1 MENTMDLNLSTTMQ
15 HANHLPQHDFKMR
28 YTEAKLDTQRGLEQM
43 QSAPPVQSQSS
54 SPAESERS
62 QRSPQ
67 QSTEAAGIEHLA
79 MLCKIKQI
87 LPQIAANAEKAEQL
101 RQVPD
106 ENIALLKQLGFH
118 RAFQP
123 KVYGGLEM
131 SLPDF
136 SDCIVTLAGACAGT
150 AWAFSLLCTHSHQ
163 IAMFPKQLQDEI
175 WLANPDATASSSI
188 APFGKVEEVEGGV
201 QLNGDYGWSSGCDHA
216 EYAIVGFNRFDAQ
229 GNKIYCFGVIPRQDY
244 VIHDNWFAG
253 AIKGSGSKQLQIRD
267 LFIPEYRI
275 QKAKDMMEG
284 RSAGFGLY
292 PDSKI
297 YYSPYR
303 PYFAS
308 GFSAVSLGIAER
320 MLEAFKEKQKTRI
333 RAYTGANVGAS
344 TPMLMRVA
352 ESTHQVAAAR
362 AFLEKTWQDHRAHG
376 EQHIYPSAETLAFW
390 RTNQAYAVKMC
401 IEAVDRLFAA
411 AGATSWLDGQEMQR
425 LFRDSH
431 MTGAHAY
438 TDYDVCAQILGR
450 ELMGLDPDP
459 SMV

>member
-1 MENTMDLNLSTTMQ
+1 MENTIDLNVN
-15 HANHLPQHDFKMR
+15 HASDVQDDYMAGDFKMT
-28 YTEAKLDTQRGLEQM
+28 YVEAKAPQNTVQECSMLE
-43 QSAPPVQSQSS
+43 
-54 SPAESERS
+54 
-62 QRSPQ
+62 
-67 QSTEAAGIEHLA
+67 
-79 MLCKIKQI
+79 KIKEI

-101 RQVPD
+101 RHVPD

-131 SLPDF
+131 SLPEF
-136 SDCIVTLAGACAGT
+136 ANCIVTLAGACAGT

-175 WLANPDATASSSI
+175 WLSNPDATASSSI

-201 QLNGDYGWSSGCDHA
+201 KLSGDYGWSSGCDHA
-216 EYAIVGFNRFDAQ
+216 EYAIVGFNRFDAE
-229 GNKIYCFGVIPRQDY
+229 GNKIYSFGVIPRKDY

-267 LFIPEYRI
+267 LFIPEYQI

-284 RSAGFGLY
+284 KSAGFGLY
-292 PDSKI
+292 PDSQI
-297 YYSPYR
+297 FYSPYR

-320 MLEAFKEKQKTRI
+320 MLEAFKAKQKTRI
-333 RAYTGANVGAS
+333 RAYTGANLGAS
-344 TPMLMRVA
+344 TPALMRLA

-362 AFLEKTWQDHRAHG
+362 AFLEKTWEDHRLHG
-376 EQHIYPSAETLAFW
+376 VNKVYPSQETLAFW

-411 AGATSWLDGQEMQR
+411 AGATSWLDGQELQR

-459 SMV
+459 TMV

>member
-1 MENTMDLNLSTTMQ
+1 MMENTISNVASLSDF
-15 HANHLPQHDFKMR
+15 HDHSNNDSIHLM
-28 YTEAKLDTQRGLEQM
+28 YTEAKIPLHPKKSMLEQ
-43 QSAPPVQSQSS
+43 
-54 SPAESERS
+54 
-62 QRSPQ
+62 
-67 QSTEAAGIEHLA
+67 
-79 MLCKIKQI
+79 IKEI
-87 LPQIAANAEKAEQL
+87 LPRIAKNAEYAEEL

-106 ENIALLKQLGFH
+106 ENIQLLKALKFH

-136 SDCIVTLAGACAGT
+136 SNCIVAIAGACAGT

-163 IAMFPKQLQDEI
+163 IAMFTKQLQDEI
-175 WLANPDATASSSI
+175 WLVNPDATASSSI
-188 APFGKVEEVEGGV
+188 APFGKVQEVDGGIV
-201 QLNGDYGWSSGCDHA
+201 LNGEYGWSSGCDHA
-216 EYAIVGFNRFDAQ
+216 EYAIVGFNRFDAE
-229 GNKIYCFGVIPRQDY
+229 GKKIYSFGVIPRSDY
-244 VIHDNWFAG
+244 EIIDNWFAQ
-253 AIKGSGSKQLQIRD
+253 AIKSSGSKQLKLVDI
-267 LFIPEYRI
+267 FIPEYRI
-275 QKAKDMMEG
+275 SKAKEMMEG

-292 PDSKI
+292 PESKI

-320 MLEAFKEKQKTRI
+320 MVEAFKEKQRGRI
-333 RAYTGANVGAS
+333 RAYTGVNVGLS
-344 TPMLMRVA
+344 TPALMRIA

-362 AFLEKTWQDHRAHG
+362 AFLEKTWEDHRLHG
-376 EQHIYPSAETLAFW
+376 ENHIYPNKETLAFW

-401 IEAVDRLFAA
+401 IEAVERLMAG
-411 AGATSWLDGQEMQR
+411 AGATSWLDNSELQR

-450 ELMGLDPDP
+450 ELMGMDPDP
-459 SMV
+459 TMV